1 MAVTIFR
8 QLHDP
13 VGRAFTYLIADG
25 ESCAAVAVD
34 PGPEGTLLPMLGIVG
49 ELELRLVALLCT
61 HVHPGAA
68 EAIERIRESTS
79 AEIVAGEA
87 APIAADRRVGQDD
100 TVRFGREVIRVI
112 ETPGHAPG
120 GLSFLWRDRVLT
132 GDALL
137 IRDCG
142 RTDLPGGD
150 AGALFD
156 SITQRLLMLP
166 GETLL
171 FPGHETHHRTVST
184 IGEERDYNPRIAGRS
199 RDEFI
204 TMRCA
209 R

>member
-1 MAVTIFR
+1 LTIFR

-13 VGRAFTYLIADG
+13 AGRAFTYLIADG
-25 ESCAAVAVD
+25 GSRDAVAVD
-34 PGPEGTLLPMLGIVG
+34 AGPEGTLLPLLGIVG
-49 ELELRLVALLCT
+49 ELDLRLVALLCT

-68 EAIERIRESTS
+68 EPIERIRERTN
-79 AEIVAGEA
+79 ARIVAGTA
-87 APIAADRRVGQDD
+87 APIAADRRVGHND
-100 TVRFGREVIRVI
+100 TVRFGSEVIGVL
-112 ETPGHAPG
+112 ETPGHTPAS
-120 GLSFLWRDRVLT
+120 LSFHWRDRVLT

-137 IRDCG
+137 IRGCG

-156 SITQRLLMLP
+156 SITRRLLTLP

-184 IGEERDYNPRIAGRS
+184 IAEERDHNPCVAGRS

-209 R
+209 